1 MRHLIRRAEV
11 VIVLVGAATLANLI
25 VLAVGWAKHKGRTI

>member
-1 MRHLIRRAEV
+1 MHRVIRKAEV

-25 VLAVGWAKHKGRTI
+25 VLAVAWR

>member
-25 VLAVGWAKHKGRTI
+25 VLAVGWR

>member
-1 MRHLIRRAEV
+1 MHHLIRKAEV

-25 VLAVGWAKHKGRTI
+25 VLVVAWR